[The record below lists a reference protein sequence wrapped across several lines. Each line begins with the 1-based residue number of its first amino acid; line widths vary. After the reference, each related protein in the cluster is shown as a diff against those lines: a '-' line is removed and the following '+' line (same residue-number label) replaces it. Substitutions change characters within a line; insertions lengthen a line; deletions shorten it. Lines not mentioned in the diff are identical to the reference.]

1 MSELGL
7 IWPRTMGGS
16 EDAWEDCT
24 LGHLCSLPS
33 LDHLDQIDSEG
44 SGFRDDESGEVNLD
58 VDSSI
63 THHFGFPS
71 TPLLSVN
78 HGVRGYFHGLTQQLV
93 TRT

>member
-44 SGFRDDESGEVNLD
+44 SGFRDDEQE
-58 VDSSI
+58 
-63 THHFGFPS
+63 
-71 TPLLSVN
+71 
-78 HGVRGYFHGLTQQLV
+78 R
-93 TRT
+93 